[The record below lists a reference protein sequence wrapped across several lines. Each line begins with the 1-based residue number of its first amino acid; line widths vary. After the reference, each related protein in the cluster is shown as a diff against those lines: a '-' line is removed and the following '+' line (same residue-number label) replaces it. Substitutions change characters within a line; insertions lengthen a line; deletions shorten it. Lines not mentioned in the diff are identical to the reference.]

1 MSQKIFFHVGLS
13 KTGSTFLQQ
22 QIFPKLKGIHYVPTV
37 KYRKSLD
44 LIPKI
49 TTDKILVSR
58 EFDQQFEQE
67 IKKFSAQ
74 YPDAYPIIVFR
85 EPSSWAVSNYKRFV
99 KNGHPISF
107 TEFIDIQKDEGLFKI
122 QDFEYSRYLEL
133 LEKHFTQKPL
143 VLLYEDLR
151 QNPQEFIQKI
161 ADYLDIEIDL
171 KQLNLNPNHVSYSE
185 KSLKLVRK
193 LSSKIQFQKQLEV
206 HRKPK
211 GFLYNLHANIIRYSI
226 LYVSKLFPSS
236 WFPQEEFVNDEEVEA
251 VKTYFKD
258 EWEFIQNAKNYLIGG
273 SGKNEKS

>member
-37 KYRKSLD
+37 KYRKALD

-49 TTDKILVSR
+49 TTDKVLVSR

-67 IKKFSAQ
+67 IKKFSTE

-85 EPSSWAVSNYKRFV
+85 EPGSWAVSNYKRFV

-122 QDFEYSRYLEL
+122 QDFTYSRYLEL
-133 LEKHFTQKPL
+133 LDKHFAQKPL

-151 QNPQEFIQKI
+151 QNPQEFIQRI
-161 ADYLDIEIDL
+161 ADYLDIGIDL

-211 GFLYNLHANIIRYSI
+211 GFLYNLYANIIRYSI
-226 LYVSKLFPSS
+226 LYGSKLFPNS
-236 WFPQEEFVNDEEVEA
+236 WFPQEEFVNDKEVEA
-251 VKTYFKD
+251 VKAYFKD
-258 EWEFIQNAKNYLIGG
+258 EWELVN
-273 SGKNEKS
+273 

>member
-1 MSQKIFFHVGLS
+1 MPQKIFFHLGLS

-22 QIFPKLKGIHYVPTV
+22 QIFPKLPSIHYIPTV
-37 KYRKSLD
+37 KYRKALD
-44 LIPKI
+44 IIPKI
-49 TTDKILVSR
+49 SDNKILVSR

-74 YPDAYPIIVFR
+74 YPDAFPIVVFR

-107 TEFIDIQKDEGLFKI
+107 TEFIDIQKDDGLFKI
-122 QDFEYSRYLEL
+122 QDFTYSRYLEL
-133 LEKHFTQKPL
+133 LDEYFTQKPL

-151 QNPQEFIQKI
+151 QNPQDFINKI
-161 ADYLDIEIDL
+161 ADYLVIDIDA
-171 KQLNLNPNHVSYSE
+171 KKFNLHPNHVSYSE

-211 GFLYNLHANIIRYSI
+211 GFLYNLYANIIRYSI
-226 LYVSKLFPSS
+226 LYGSNFFPNN
-236 WFPQEEFVNDEEVEA
+236 WFPQEEFINAKEVEA
-251 VKTYFKD
+251 VK
-258 EWEFIQNAKNYLIGG
+258 EFF
-273 SGKNEKS
+273 KNEWQYVKKQSLEES